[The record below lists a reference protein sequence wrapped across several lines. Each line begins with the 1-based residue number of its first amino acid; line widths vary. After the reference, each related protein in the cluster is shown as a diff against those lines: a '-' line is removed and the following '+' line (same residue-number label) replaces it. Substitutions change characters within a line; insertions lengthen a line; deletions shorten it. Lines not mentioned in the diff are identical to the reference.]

1 MMAYNKFHDMS
12 DEDLAS
18 VIAYIRS
25 IPPVHHKVPPSQL
38 PRSGNRSIPCPPR
51 GRFPS
56 PTDPPR
62 ELRQV
67 PDPDCQ
73 LPGCHTPRDERGAPI
88 PGMEWAGGL
97 NLVGPWGDVHS
108 VNLTPDPSGIPYYNE
123 DLFLKVIHTG
133 NPGGHPLSPIMPWN
147 YYRNMTDDDLKS
159 IFAYLRTLEP
169 VKHRID
175 NSSPRTPCKT
185 CGGKHGLGD
194 MNR

>member
-1 MMAYNKFHDMS
+1 MKCRH
-12 DEDLAS
+12 
-18 VIAYIRS
+18 RS
-25 IPPVHHKVPPSQL
+25 FPPPVRQSLHPLPASGPVPEPD
-38 PRSGNRSIPCPPR
+38 RSSRASYGKYLTKIANC
-51 GRFPS
+51 
-56 PTDPPR
+56 T
-62 ELRQV
+62 
-67 PDPDCQ
+67 
-73 LPGCHTPRDERGAPI
+73 GCHTPRNERGAPI
-88 PGMEWAGGL
+88 PGMEWSGGV

-108 VNLTPDPSGIPYYNE
+108 VNLTPDPSGIPYYTE

-175 NSSPRTPCKT
+175 NSSPRTPCKI
-185 CGGKHGLGD
+185 CGGKHGLGE